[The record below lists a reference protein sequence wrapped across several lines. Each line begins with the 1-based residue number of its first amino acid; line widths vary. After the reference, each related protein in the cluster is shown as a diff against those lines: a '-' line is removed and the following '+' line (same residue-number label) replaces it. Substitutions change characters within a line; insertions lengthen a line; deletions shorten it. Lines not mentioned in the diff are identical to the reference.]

1 MIYWRVLSIQIF
13 LLFVL
18 PVIINV
24 RNSFIVHNCSFSFIE
39 INDCRILSNISSHP
53 KIVVNF
59 GYIPKVDFLFLSHLF
74 L

>member
-1 MIYWRVLSIQIF
+1 MIYWRVLSVQIF

-24 RNSFIVHNCSFSFIE
+24 RNSFIVHEYNFSFVE
-39 INDCRILSNISSHP
+39 INDSRILSNISSHT

-59 GYIPKVDFLFLSHLF
+59 GYIPKVDLFLSNLF
-74 L
+74 S

>member
-1 MIYWRVLSIQIF
+1 MIYWRVLSVQIF

-24 RNSFIVHNCSFSFIE
+24 RNSFIVHEYNFSFVE
-39 INDCRILSNISSHP
+39 INDSRILSNISSHT

-59 GYIPKVDFLFLSHLF
+59 GYIPKVDLFLSHLF
-74 L
+74 S